1 MSEKQLMR
9 RLRKI
14 TAVVVVISILLFLGG
29 GFITSSLGWVQK
41 DTMTTQMISEA
52 EEYKANVLRKI
63 KMDQQTLQTLAS
75 FFRFSNTIS
84 MIDTDAFANG
94 LYESNRHNSFIQM
107 GYFTEDGDGIRVTV
121 DREIKKN
128 VRMEDLEEELQA
140 SIGEAWQGESAVSRV
155 YEDARTGEKVF
166 SYAVPVYQG
175 DEITGVLTA
184 KDSIE
189 AFEDILDDKT
199 AMNGYGYVHMIG
211 KEGKFLIR
219 SKNKVVDKRVESIF
233 DGNYI
238 TDGEKEKIREAID
251 RDESVFSEFRYQGTA
266 YQIYLSPIGL
276 NGWYLFCVD
285 TMQGVNAP
293 IYQMINVTRA
303 VFVGVL
309 CLSVFLLIYGY
320 QMLRKNHKQ
329 LIELAYYD
337 SLTGAYN
344 TVRFMQEMKDALS
357 GPEKYSVCVLN
368 IHQFKFINEIFGRTQ
383 GDKLLCHISQVLKES
398 VNPGEYFCRDTGDF
412 FWMILKGQN
421 EEAIRERLYEM
432 MEKISRFSLSQH
444 HNYQIMIYCGV
455 AVRRDDSSAE
465 MMMTHAMFALQT
477 AKGTDRNN
485 VWFYDVEL
493 HKQETLQNYI
503 ESHMHQALKDKEF
516 RMFLQPKMDM
526 RTGELA
532 GAEALVRWIPKDGTI
547 IYPNQ
552 FIPLFESNGF
562 CSSLDMYMVE
572 NVCRKIREW
581 IDAGITPVP
590 VSVNQSKL
598 LFYEADYTRRL
609 SDLKE
614 KYRIPDGMITLEIL
628 EGLAMKNTDI
638 INRKI
643 RYLQGL
649 GFQVSMDDFG
659 SGYSSFHTLGSLQ
672 IDELKIDRS
681 FLLELTD
688 ENVSTDRIYVILQHI
703 ITLARDLHIRTVA
716 EGVETEEDEIL
727 IRSLGCDYGQGYYYS
742 KPMPVAEFE
751 EKYFE
756 NNQESSSSKP

>member
-251 RDESVFSEFRYQGTA
+251 RDESVFSEFRYEGTS
-266 YQIYLSPIGL
+266 YQIYLNPVGM

-293 IYQMINVTRA
+293 IYQMIDVTRLI
-303 VFVGVL
+303 FIGVL

-320 QMLRKNHKQ
+320 RMLRKNHRQ

-344 TVRFMQEMKDALS
+344 TVRFMQEMREAFA
-357 GPEKYSVCVLN
+357 GPEQYNVCVLN
-368 IHQFKFINEIFGRTQ
+368 IHQFKFINEIFGRAQ
-383 GDKLLCHISQVLKES
+383 GDKLLCHISHVLKES
-398 VNPGEYFCRDTGDF
+398 VNSGEYFCRDTGDF
-412 FWMILKGQN
+412 FWIVLKGQD
-421 EEAIRERLYEM
+421 EEATGRRLYKM
-432 MEKISRFSLSQH
+432 MEKISSFSLSRH
-444 HNYQIMIYCGV
+444 HNYQIMLYCGV
-455 AVRRDDSSAE
+455 AVRRDNSSPE

-526 RTGELA
+526 RTGKLG

-590 VSVNQSKL
+590 ISVNQSKI
-598 LFYEADYTRRL
+598 LFYEEDYVENLCAVLER
-609 SDLKE
+609 
-614 KYRIPDGMITLEIL
+614 YRIPGDLITLEIL
-628 EGLAMKNTDI
+628 EGLAAGNIDEL
-638 INRKI
+638 NEKI
-643 RYLQGL
+643 DQLKEK
-649 GFQVSMDDFG
+649 GFRISMDDFG
-659 SGYSSFHTLGSLQ
+659 SGYSSFNILGKLH
-672 IDELKIDRS
+672 IDELKMDRV
-681 FLLELTD
+681 FLSAITGKED
-688 ENVSTDRIYVILQHI
+688 ERQKIIMAQVVDLAKKLRIS
-703 ITLARDLHIRTVA
+703 TVA
-716 EGVETEEDEIL
+716 EGVETKENETL
-727 IRSLGCDYGQGYYYS
+727 IRTLGCGYGQGYYYS
-742 KPMPVAEFE
+742 RPIDEDEFDRKYM
-751 EKYFE
+751 EKGE
-756 NNQESSSSKP
+756 RKS

>member
-29 GFITSSLGWVQK
+29 GFITSSLGRVQK

-368 IHQFKFINEIFGRTQ
+368 IHQFKFINEIFGRAQ

-398 VNPGEYFCRDTGDF
+398 VNLGEYFCRDTGDF

-526 RTGELA
+526 RTGKLG

-590 VSVNQSKL
+590 ISVNQSKI
-598 LFYEADYTRRL
+598 LFYEEDYVENLCAVLER
-609 SDLKE
+609 
-614 KYRIPDGMITLEIL
+614 YRIPGDLITLEIL
-628 EGLAMKNTDI
+628 EGLAAGNIDEL
-638 INRKI
+638 NEKI
-643 RYLQGL
+643 DQLKEK
-649 GFQVSMDDFG
+649 GFRISMDDFG
-659 SGYSSFHTLGSLQ
+659 SGYSSFNILGKLH
-672 IDELKIDRS
+672 IDELKMDRV
-681 FLLELTD
+681 FLSAITGKED
-688 ENVSTDRIYVILQHI
+688 ERQKIIMAQVVDLAKKLRIS
-703 ITLARDLHIRTVA
+703 TVA
-716 EGVETEEDEIL
+716 EGVETKENETL
-727 IRSLGCDYGQGYYYS
+727 IRTLGCGYGQGYYYS
-742 KPMPVAEFE
+742 RPIDEDEFDRKYM
-751 EKYFE
+751 EKGNGNHE
-756 NNQESSSSKP
+756 V

>member
-29 GFITSSLGWVQK
+29 GFITSSLGRVQK

-219 SKNKVVDKRVESIF
+219 SKNKVVNRRVESIF

-238 TDGEKEKIREAID
+238 TEAEKEKIREAID
-251 RDESVFSEFRYQGTA
+251 NDESVFSKFRYQGTA
-266 YQIYLSPIGL
+266 YQIYLNPIGL

-303 VFVGVL
+303 IFIGVL

-368 IHQFKFINEIFGRTQ
+368 IHQFKFINEIFGRAQ

-526 RTGELA
+526 RTGKLG

-590 VSVNQSKL
+590 ISVNQSKI
-598 LFYEADYTRRL
+598 LFYEEDYVENLCAVLER
-609 SDLKE
+609 
-614 KYRIPDGMITLEIL
+614 YRIPGDLITLEIL
-628 EGLAMKNTDI
+628 EGLAAGNIDGL
-638 INRKI
+638 NEKI
-643 RYLQGL
+643 GQLKEK
-649 GFQVSMDDFG
+649 GFRISMDDFG
-659 SGYSSFHTLGSLQ
+659 SGYSSFNTLGKLH
-672 IDELKIDRS
+672 IDELKMDRV
-681 FLLELTD
+681 FLSAITGKED
-688 ENVSTDRIYVILQHI
+688 ERQEIIMAQVVDLAKKLRIS
-703 ITLARDLHIRTVA
+703 TVA
-716 EGVETEEDEIL
+716 EGVETKENETL
-727 IRSLGCDYGQGYYYS
+727 IRTLGCGYGQGYYYS
-742 KPMPVAEFE
+742 RPIDEDEFDRKYM
-751 EKYFE
+751 EKGNGNHE
-756 NNQESSSSKP
+756 V

>member
-14 TAVVVVISILLFLGG
+14 TAVVVVISILLFMGG
-29 GFITSSLGWVQK
+29 GLITSSLNRVQK
-41 DTMTTQMISEA
+41 DTMTTQMTAEA
-52 EEYKANVLRKI
+52 EEYKGNILRKI
-63 KMDQQTLQTLAS
+63 KTDQQTLQTLAS
-75 FFRFSNTIS
+75 FFGFSNTLN
-84 MIDTDAFANG
+84 MIDTDAFARG
-94 LYESNRHNSFIQM
+94 LYESNQHNSFIQM
-107 GYFTEDGDGIRVTV
+107 GYFTKDGRGVRVTV
-121 DREIKKN
+121 DLEIEKD
-128 VRMEDLEEELQA
+128 VRAGEMEEELQA
-140 SIGEAWQGESAVSRV
+140 AISRAWQGESAVSRV
-155 YEDARTGEKVF
+155 YNDARNGEQVF
-166 SYAVPVYQG
+166 SYAVPVCEG

-189 AFEDILDDKT
+189 AFGDILDDKT

-211 KEGKFLIR
+211 KEGDFLIR
-219 SKNKVVDKRVESIF
+219 SQNKVVDKNVKNIF
-233 DGNYI
+233 DENYI
-238 TDGEKEKIREAID
+238 ADEEKAKIRKAID
-251 RDESVFSEFRYQGTA
+251 RDESVFSEFRYEGTS
-266 YQIYLSPIGL
+266 YQIYLNPVGM

-293 IYQMINVTRA
+293 IYQMIDVTRLI
-303 VFVGVL
+303 FIGVL

-368 IHQFKFINEIFGRTQ
+368 IHQFKFINEIFGRAQ

-526 RTGELA
+526 RTGKLG

-590 VSVNQSKL
+590 ISVNQSKI
-598 LFYEADYTRRL
+598 LFYEEDYVENLCAVLER
-609 SDLKE
+609 
-614 KYRIPDGMITLEIL
+614 YRIPGDLITLEIL
-628 EGLAMKNTDI
+628 EGLAAGNIDEL
-638 INRKI
+638 NEKI
-643 RYLQGL
+643 DQLKEK
-649 GFQVSMDDFG
+649 GFRISMDDFG
-659 SGYSSFHTLGSLQ
+659 SGYSSFNTLGKLH
-672 IDELKIDRS
+672 IDELKMDRV
-681 FLLELTD
+681 FLSAITGKED
-688 ENVSTDRIYVILQHI
+688 ERQKIIMAQVVDLAKKLRIS
-703 ITLARDLHIRTVA
+703 TVA
-716 EGVETEEDEIL
+716 EGVETKENETL
-727 IRSLGCDYGQGYYYS
+727 IRTLGCGYGQGYYYS
-742 KPMPVAEFE
+742 RPIDEDEFDRKYM
-751 EKYFE
+751 EKGNGNHE
-756 NNQESSSSKP
+756 V

>member
-29 GFITSSLGWVQK
+29 GFITSSLGRVQK

-219 SKNKVVDKRVESIF
+219 SKNKVVNRRVESIF

-238 TDGEKEKIREAID
+238 TEAEKEKIREAID
-251 RDESVFSEFRYQGTA
+251 NDESVFSKFRYQGTA
-266 YQIYLSPIGL
+266 YQIYLNPIGL

-303 VFVGVL
+303 IFIGVL

-320 QMLRKNHKQ
+320 RMLRKNHKQ

-368 IHQFKFINEIFGRTQ
+368 IHQFKFINEIFGRAQ

-398 VNPGEYFCRDTGDF
+398 VNLGEYFCRDTGDF

-526 RTGELA
+526 RTGKLG

-590 VSVNQSKL
+590 ISVNQSKI
-598 LFYEADYTRRL
+598 LFYEEDYVENLCAVLER
-609 SDLKE
+609 
-614 KYRIPDGMITLEIL
+614 YRIPGDLITLEIL
-628 EGLAMKNTDI
+628 EGLAAGNIDEL
-638 INRKI
+638 NEKI
-643 RYLQGL
+643 DQLKEK
-649 GFQVSMDDFG
+649 GFRISMDDFG
-659 SGYSSFHTLGSLQ
+659 SGYSSFNTLGKLH
-672 IDELKIDRS
+672 IDELKMDRV
-681 FLLELTD
+681 FLSAITGKED
-688 ENVSTDRIYVILQHI
+688 ERQKIIMAQVVDLAKKLRIS
-703 ITLARDLHIRTVA
+703 TVA
-716 EGVETEEDEIL
+716 EGVETKENETL
-727 IRSLGCDYGQGYYYS
+727 IRTLGCGYGQGYYYS
-742 KPMPVAEFE
+742 RPIDEDEFDRKYM
-751 EKYFE
+751 EKGNGNHE
-756 NNQESSSSKP
+756 V

>member
-1 MSEKQLMR
+1 M
-9 RLRKI
+9 
-14 TAVVVVISILLFLGG
+14 VISILLFLGG
-29 GFITSSLGWVQK
+29 GFITSSLGRVQK

-211 KEGKFLIR
+211 KEGDFLIR
-219 SKNKVVDKRVESIF
+219 SQNKVVDKNVKNIF
-233 DGNYI
+233 DENYI
-238 TDGEKEKIREAID
+238 ADEEKAKIRKAID
-251 RDESVFSEFRYQGTA
+251 RDESVFSKFRYEGTS
-266 YQIYLSPIGL
+266 YQIYLNPVGM

-293 IYQMINVTRA
+293 IYQMIDVTRLI
-303 VFVGVL
+303 FIGVL

-320 QMLRKNHKQ
+320 RMLRKNHRQ

-344 TVRFMQEMKDALS
+344 TVRFMQEMREAFA
-357 GPEKYSVCVLN
+357 GPEQYNVCVLN
-368 IHQFKFINEIFGRTQ
+368 IHQFKFINEIFGRAQ
-383 GDKLLCHISQVLKES
+383 GDKLLCHISHVLKES
-398 VNPGEYFCRDTGDF
+398 VNSGEYFCRDTGDF
-412 FWMILKGQN
+412 FWIVLKGQD
-421 EEAIRERLYEM
+421 EEATGRRLYKM
-432 MEKISRFSLSQH
+432 MEKISSFSLSRH
-444 HNYQIMIYCGV
+444 HNYQIMLYCGV

-526 RTGELA
+526 RTGKLG

-590 VSVNQSKL
+590 VSVNQSKI
-598 LFYEADYTRRL
+598 LFYEEDYVENLCAVLER
-609 SDLKE
+609 
-614 KYRIPDGMITLEIL
+614 YRIPGDLITLEIL
-628 EGLAMKNTDI
+628 EGLAAGNIDEL
-638 INRKI
+638 NEKI
-643 RYLQGL
+643 DQLKEK
-649 GFQVSMDDFG
+649 GFRISMDDFG
-659 SGYSSFHTLGSLQ
+659 SGYSSFNILGKLH
-672 IDELKIDRS
+672 IDELKMDRV
-681 FLLELTD
+681 FLSAITGKED
-688 ENVSTDRIYVILQHI
+688 ERQKIIMAQVVDLAKKLRIS
-703 ITLARDLHIRTVA
+703 TVA
-716 EGVETEEDEIL
+716 EGVETKENETL
-727 IRSLGCDYGQGYYYS
+727 IRTLGCGYGQGYYYS
-742 KPMPVAEFE
+742 RPIDEDEFDRKYM
-751 EKYFE
+751 EKGNGNHE
-756 NNQESSSSKP
+756 V

>member
-29 GFITSSLGWVQK
+29 GFITSSLGRVQK

-219 SKNKVVDKRVESIF
+219 SKNKVVNRRVESIF

-238 TDGEKEKIREAID
+238 TEAEKEKIREAID
-251 RDESVFSEFRYQGTA
+251 NDESVFSKFRYQGTA
-266 YQIYLSPIGL
+266 YQIYLNPIGL

-303 VFVGVL
+303 IFIGVL

-368 IHQFKFINEIFGRTQ
+368 IHQFKFINEIFGRAQ

-526 RTGELA
+526 RTGKLG

-590 VSVNQSKL
+590 ISVNQSKI
-598 LFYEADYTRRL
+598 LFYEEDYVENLCAVLER
-609 SDLKE
+609 
-614 KYRIPDGMITLEIL
+614 YRIPGDLITLEIL
-628 EGLAMKNTDI
+628 EGLAAGNIDEL
-638 INRKI
+638 NEKI
-643 RYLQGL
+643 DQLKEK
-649 GFQVSMDDFG
+649 GFRISMDDFG
-659 SGYSSFHTLGSLQ
+659 SGYSSFNTLGKLH
-672 IDELKIDRS
+672 IDELKMDRV
-681 FLLELTD
+681 FLSAITGKED
-688 ENVSTDRIYVILQHI
+688 ERQEIIMAQVVDLAKKLRIS
-703 ITLARDLHIRTVA
+703 TVA
-716 EGVETEEDEIL
+716 EGVETKENETL
-727 IRSLGCDYGQGYYYS
+727 IRTLGCGYGQGYYYS
-742 KPMPVAEFE
+742 RPIDEDEFDRKYM
-751 EKYFE
+751 EKGNGNHE
-756 NNQESSSSKP
+756 V

>member
-29 GFITSSLGWVQK
+29 GFITSSLGRVQK

-219 SKNKVVDKRVESIF
+219 SKNKVVNRRVESIF

-238 TDGEKEKIREAID
+238 TEAEKEKIREAID
-251 RDESVFSEFRYQGTA
+251 NDESVFSKFRYQGTA
-266 YQIYLSPIGL
+266 YQIYLNPIGL

-303 VFVGVL
+303 IFIGVL

-320 QMLRKNHKQ
+320 RMLRKNHKQ

-368 IHQFKFINEIFGRTQ
+368 IHQFKFINEIFGRAQ

-398 VNPGEYFCRDTGDF
+398 VNLGEYFCRDTGDF
-412 FWMILKGQN
+412 FWMILKGQD
-421 EEAIRERLYEM
+421 EEMIGRRLYAI

-444 HNYQIMIYCGV
+444 HNYQIMLYCGV

-526 RTGELA
+526 RTGKLG

-590 VSVNQSKL
+590 ISVNQSKI
-598 LFYEADYTRRL
+598 LFYEEDYVENLCAVLER
-609 SDLKE
+609 
-614 KYRIPDGMITLEIL
+614 YRIPGDLITLEIL
-628 EGLAMKNTDI
+628 EGLAAGNIDEL
-638 INRKI
+638 NEKI
-643 RYLQGL
+643 DQLKEK
-649 GFQVSMDDFG
+649 GFRISMDDFG
-659 SGYSSFHTLGSLQ
+659 SGYSSFNILGKLH
-672 IDELKIDRS
+672 IDELKMDRV
-681 FLLELTD
+681 FLSAITGKED
-688 ENVSTDRIYVILQHI
+688 ERQKIIMAQVVDLAKKLRIS
-703 ITLARDLHIRTVA
+703 TVA
-716 EGVETEEDEIL
+716 EGVETKENETL
-727 IRSLGCDYGQGYYYS
+727 IRTLGCGYGQGYYYS
-742 KPMPVAEFE
+742 RPIDEDEFDRKYM
-751 EKYFE
+751 EKGNGNHE
-756 NNQESSSSKP
+756 V

>member
-14 TAVVVVISILLFLGG
+14 TTVVVVISILLLLGG
-29 GFITSSLGWVQK
+29 GIITSFLGRVQK
-41 DTMTTQMISEA
+41 DTMTTQMTSEA
-52 EEYKANVLRKI
+52 EEYRANVLRKI
-63 KMDQQTLQTLAS
+63 EADLQTLQTLAS

-84 MIDTDAFANG
+84 AIDTDAFANG
-94 LYESNRHNSFIQM
+94 LYESNNHNSFIQM
-107 GYFTEDGDGIRVTV
+107 GYFTEEGVGIRVTINQ
-121 DREIKKN
+121 EIEKD
-128 VRMEDLEEELQA
+128 VPVEELPEDLQTIIEK
-140 SIGEAWQGESAVSRV
+140 AWQGESSVSRV
-155 YEDARTGEKVF
+155 YEDEIIGDKVF
-166 SYAVPVYQG
+166 AYAIPVYEG
-175 DEITGVLTA
+175 NEITGVLA
-184 KDSIE
+184 ANDSID

-368 IHQFKFINEIFGRTQ
+368 IHQFKFINEIFGRAQ

-526 RTGELA
+526 RTGKLG

-590 VSVNQSKL
+590 ISVNQSKI
-598 LFYEADYTRRL
+598 LFYEEDYVENLCAVLER
-609 SDLKE
+609 
-614 KYRIPDGMITLEIL
+614 YRIPGDLITLEIL
-628 EGLAMKNTDI
+628 EGLAAGNIDEL
-638 INRKI
+638 NEKI
-643 RYLQGL
+643 DQLKEK
-649 GFQVSMDDFG
+649 GFRISMDDFG
-659 SGYSSFHTLGSLQ
+659 SGYSSFNTLGKLH
-672 IDELKIDRS
+672 IDELKMDRV
-681 FLLELTD
+681 FLSAITGKED
-688 ENVSTDRIYVILQHI
+688 ERQKIIMAQVVDLAKKLRIS
-703 ITLARDLHIRTVA
+703 TVA
-716 EGVETEEDEIL
+716 EGVETKENEAL
-727 IRSLGCDYGQGYYYS
+727 IRALGCSYGQGYYYS
-742 KPMPVAEFE
+742 RPVDEEEFDR
-751 EKYFE
+751 KYMKKGNGNHE
-756 NNQESSSSKP
+756 V

>member
-29 GFITSSLGWVQK
+29 GFITSSLGRVQK

-219 SKNKVVDKRVESIF
+219 SKNKVVNRRVESIF

-238 TDGEKEKIREAID
+238 TEAEKEKIREAID
-251 RDESVFSEFRYQGTA
+251 NDESVFSKFRYQGTA
-266 YQIYLSPIGL
+266 YQIYLNPIGL

-303 VFVGVL
+303 IFIGVL

-368 IHQFKFINEIFGRTQ
+368 IHQFKFINEIFGRAQ

-398 VNPGEYFCRDTGDF
+398 VNLGEYFCRDTGDF

-598 LFYEADYTRRL
+598 LFYEEDYVENLCSILERYKVPGEL
-609 SDLKE
+609 
-614 KYRIPDGMITLEIL
+614 ITLEIL
-628 EGLAMKNTDI
+628 EGLAAGNIDELNK
-638 INRKI
+638 KI
-643 RYLQGL
+643 DQLKVK
-649 GFQVSMDDFG
+649 GFRISMDDFG
-659 SGYSSFHTLGSLQ
+659 SGYSSFNTLGKLH
-672 IDELKIDRS
+672 IDELKMDRV
-681 FLLELTD
+681 FLSAITGKED
-688 ENVSTDRIYVILQHI
+688 ERQKIIMAQVVDLAKKLRIS
-703 ITLARDLHIRTVA
+703 TVA
-716 EGVETEEDEIL
+716 EGVETKENETL
-727 IRSLGCDYGQGYYYS
+727 IRTLGCGYGQGYYYS
-742 KPMPVAEFE
+742 RPIDEDEFDRKYM
-751 EKYFE
+751 EKGNGNHE
-756 NNQESSSSKP
+756 V

>member
-29 GFITSSLGWVQK
+29 GFITSSLGRVQK

-128 VRMEDLEEELQA
+128 VRVEDLEEELQA

-219 SKNKVVDKRVESIF
+219 SKNKVVNRRVESIF

-238 TDGEKEKIREAID
+238 TEAEKEKIREAID
-251 RDESVFSEFRYQGTA
+251 NDESVFSKFRYQGTA
-266 YQIYLSPIGL
+266 YQIYLNPIGL

-303 VFVGVL
+303 IFIGVL

-368 IHQFKFINEIFGRTQ
+368 IHQFKFINEIFGRAQ

-412 FWMILKGQN
+412 FWMILKGQD
-421 EEAIRERLYEM
+421 EEMIGRRLYAI

-444 HNYQIMIYCGV
+444 HNYQIMLYCGV

-526 RTGELA
+526 RTGKLG

-590 VSVNQSKL
+590 ISVNQSKI
-598 LFYEADYTRRL
+598 LFYEEDYVENLCAVLER
-609 SDLKE
+609 
-614 KYRIPDGMITLEIL
+614 YRIPGDLITLEIL
-628 EGLAMKNTDI
+628 EGLAAGNIDEL
-638 INRKI
+638 NEKI
-643 RYLQGL
+643 DQLKEK
-649 GFQVSMDDFG
+649 GFRISMDDFG
-659 SGYSSFHTLGSLQ
+659 SGYSSFNTLGKLH
-672 IDELKIDRS
+672 IDELKMDRV
-681 FLLELTD
+681 FLSAITGKED
-688 ENVSTDRIYVILQHI
+688 ERQEIIMAQVVDLAKKLRIS
-703 ITLARDLHIRTVA
+703 TVA
-716 EGVETEEDEIL
+716 EGVETKENETL
-727 IRSLGCDYGQGYYYS
+727 IRTLGCGYGQGYYYS
-742 KPMPVAEFE
+742 RPIDEDEFDRKYM
-751 EKYFE
+751 EKGNGNHE
-756 NNQESSSSKP
+756 V

>member
-29 GFITSSLGWVQK
+29 GFITSSLGRVQK

-189 AFEDILDDKT
+189 AFEDILNDKT

-219 SKNKVVDKRVESIF
+219 SKNKVVNRRVESIF

-238 TDGEKEKIREAID
+238 TEAEKEKIREAID
-251 RDESVFSEFRYQGTA
+251 NDESVFSKFRYQGTA
-266 YQIYLSPIGL
+266 YQIYLNPIGL

-303 VFVGVL
+303 IFIGVL

-320 QMLRKNHKQ
+320 RMLRKNHKQ

-368 IHQFKFINEIFGRTQ
+368 IHQFKFINEIFGRAQ

-398 VNPGEYFCRDTGDF
+398 VNLGEYFCRDTGDF

-421 EEAIRERLYEM
+421 EEAIRERLYAI

-444 HNYQIMIYCGV
+444 HNYQIMLYCGV

-526 RTGELA
+526 RTGKLG

-590 VSVNQSKL
+590 ISVNQSKI
-598 LFYEADYTRRL
+598 LFYEEDYVENLCAVLER
-609 SDLKE
+609 
-614 KYRIPDGMITLEIL
+614 YRIPGDLITLEIL
-628 EGLAMKNTDI
+628 EGLAAGNIDEL
-638 INRKI
+638 NEKI
-643 RYLQGL
+643 DQLKEK
-649 GFQVSMDDFG
+649 GFRISMDDFG
-659 SGYSSFHTLGSLQ
+659 SGYSSFNILGKLH
-672 IDELKIDRS
+672 IDELKMDRV
-681 FLLELTD
+681 FLSAITGKED
-688 ENVSTDRIYVILQHI
+688 ERQKIIMAQVVDLAKKLRIS
-703 ITLARDLHIRTVA
+703 TVA
-716 EGVETEEDEIL
+716 EGVETKENETL
-727 IRSLGCDYGQGYYYS
+727 IRTLGCGYGQGYYYS
-742 KPMPVAEFE
+742 RPIDEDEFDRKYM
-751 EKYFE
+751 EKGNGNHE
-756 NNQESSSSKP
+756 V

>member
-29 GFITSSLGWVQK
+29 GFITSSLGRVQK

-219 SKNKVVDKRVESIF
+219 SKNKVVNRRVESIF

-238 TDGEKEKIREAID
+238 TEAEKEKIREAID
-251 RDESVFSEFRYQGTA
+251 NDESVFSKFRYQGTA
-266 YQIYLSPIGL
+266 YQIYLNPIGL

-303 VFVGVL
+303 IFIGVL

-320 QMLRKNHKQ
+320 RMLRKNHKQ

-368 IHQFKFINEIFGRTQ
+368 IHQFKFINEIFGRAQ

-398 VNPGEYFCRDTGDF
+398 VNLGEYFCRDTGDF

-598 LFYEADYTRRL
+598 LFYEEDYVENLCSILERYKVPGEL
-609 SDLKE
+609 
-614 KYRIPDGMITLEIL
+614 ITLEIL
-628 EGLAMKNTDI
+628 EGLAAGNIDELNK
-638 INRKI
+638 KI
-643 RYLQGL
+643 DQLKVK
-649 GFQVSMDDFG
+649 GFRISMDDFG
-659 SGYSSFHTLGSLQ
+659 SGYSSFNTLGKLH
-672 IDELKIDRS
+672 IDELKMDRV
-681 FLLELTD
+681 FLSAITGKED
-688 ENVSTDRIYVILQHI
+688 ERQKIIMAQVVDLAKKLRIS
-703 ITLARDLHIRTVA
+703 TVA
-716 EGVETEEDEIL
+716 EGVETKENEAL
-727 IRSLGCDYGQGYYYS
+727 IRALGCSYGQGYYYS
-742 KPMPVAEFE
+742 RPVDEEEFDRKYM
-751 EKYFE
+751 EKGNGNHE
-756 NNQESSSSKP
+756 V

>member
-29 GFITSSLGWVQK
+29 GFITSSLGRVQK

-211 KEGKFLIR
+211 KEGDFLIR
-219 SKNKVVDKRVESIF
+219 SQNKVVDKNVKNIF
-233 DGNYI
+233 DENYI
-238 TDGEKEKIREAID
+238 ADEEKAKIRKAID
-251 RDESVFSEFRYQGTA
+251 RDESVFSKFRYEGTS
-266 YQIYLSPIGL
+266 YQIYLNPVGM

-293 IYQMINVTRA
+293 IYQMIDVTRLI
-303 VFVGVL
+303 FIGVL

-320 QMLRKNHKQ
+320 RMLRKNHRQ

-344 TVRFMQEMKDALS
+344 TVRFMQEMREAFA
-357 GPEKYSVCVLN
+357 GPEQYNVCVLN
-368 IHQFKFINEIFGRTQ
+368 IHQFKFINEIFGRAQ
-383 GDKLLCHISQVLKES
+383 GDKLLCHISHVLKES
-398 VNPGEYFCRDTGDF
+398 VNSGEYFCRDTGDF
-412 FWMILKGQN
+412 FWIVLKGQD
-421 EEAIRERLYEM
+421 EEATGRRLYKM
-432 MEKISRFSLSQH
+432 MEKISSFSLSRH

-526 RTGELA
+526 RTGKLG

-562 CSSLDMYMVE
+562 CSSLGMYMVE

-590 VSVNQSKL
+590 ISVNQSKI
-598 LFYEADYTRRL
+598 LFYEEDYVENLCAVLER
-609 SDLKE
+609 
-614 KYRIPDGMITLEIL
+614 YRIPGDLITLEIL
-628 EGLAMKNTDI
+628 EGLAAGNIDEL
-638 INRKI
+638 NEKI
-643 RYLQGL
+643 DQLKEK
-649 GFQVSMDDFG
+649 GFRISMDDFG
-659 SGYSSFHTLGSLQ
+659 SGYSSFNTLGKLH
-672 IDELKIDRS
+672 IDELKMDRV
-681 FLLELTD
+681 FLSAITGKED
-688 ENVSTDRIYVILQHI
+688 ERQEIIMAQVVDLAKKLRIS
-703 ITLARDLHIRTVA
+703 TVA
-716 EGVETEEDEIL
+716 EGVETKENETL
-727 IRSLGCDYGQGYYYS
+727 IRTLGCGYGQGYYYS
-742 KPMPVAEFE
+742 RPIDEDEFDRKYM
-751 EKYFE
+751 EKGNGNHE
-756 NNQESSSSKP
+756 V

>member
-14 TAVVVVISILLFLGG
+14 TTVVVVISILLLLGG
-29 GFITSSLGWVQK
+29 GIITSFLGRVQK
-41 DTMTTQMISEA
+41 DTMTTQMTSEA
-52 EEYKANVLRKI
+52 EEYRANVLRKI
-63 KMDQQTLQTLAS
+63 EADLQTLQTLAS

-84 MIDTDAFANG
+84 AIDTDAFANG
-94 LYESNRHNSFIQM
+94 LYESNNHNSFIQM
-107 GYFTEDGDGIRVTV
+107 GYFTEEGVGIRVTINQ
-121 DREIKKN
+121 EIEKD
-128 VRMEDLEEELQA
+128 VPVEELPEDLQTIIEK
-140 SIGEAWQGESAVSRV
+140 AWQGESSVSRV
-155 YEDARTGEKVF
+155 YEDEIIGDKVF
-166 SYAVPVYQG
+166 AYAIPIYEG
-175 DEITGVLTA
+175 NEITGVLA
-184 KDSIE
+184 ANDSID

-368 IHQFKFINEIFGRTQ
+368 IHQFKFINEIFGRAQ

-598 LFYEADYTRRL
+598 LFYEEDYVENLCSILERYKVPGEL
-609 SDLKE
+609 
-614 KYRIPDGMITLEIL
+614 ITLEIL
-628 EGLAMKNTDI
+628 EGLAAGNIDELNK
-638 INRKI
+638 KI
-643 RYLQGL
+643 DQLKVK
-649 GFQVSMDDFG
+649 GFRISMDDFG
-659 SGYSSFHTLGSLQ
+659 SGYSSFNTLGKLH
-672 IDELKIDRS
+672 IDELKMDRV
-681 FLLELTD
+681 FLSAITGKED
-688 ENVSTDRIYVILQHI
+688 ERQKIIMAQVVDLAKKLRIS
-703 ITLARDLHIRTVA
+703 TVA
-716 EGVETEEDEIL
+716 EGVETKENEAL
-727 IRSLGCDYGQGYYYS
+727 IRALGCSYGQGYYYS
-742 KPMPVAEFE
+742 RPVDEEEFDR
-751 EKYFE
+751 KYMKKGNGNHE
-756 NNQESSSSKP
+756 V

>member
-14 TAVVVVISILLFLGG
+14 TTVVVVISILLLLGG
-29 GFITSSLGWVQK
+29 GIITSFLGRVQK
-41 DTMTTQMISEA
+41 DTMTTQMTSEA
-52 EEYKANVLRKI
+52 EEYRANVLRKI
-63 KMDQQTLQTLAS
+63 EADLQTLQTLAS

-84 MIDTDAFANG
+84 AIDTDAFANG
-94 LYESNRHNSFIQM
+94 LYESNNHNSFIQM
-107 GYFTEDGDGIRVTV
+107 GYFTEEGVGIRVTINQ
-121 DREIKKN
+121 EIEKD
-128 VRMEDLEEELQA
+128 VPVEELPEDLQTIIEK
-140 SIGEAWQGESAVSRV
+140 AWQGESSVSRV
-155 YEDARTGEKVF
+155 YEDEIIGDKVF
-166 SYAVPVYQG
+166 AYAIPVYEG
-175 DEITGVLTA
+175 NEITGVLA
-184 KDSIE
+184 ANDSID

-368 IHQFKFINEIFGRTQ
+368 IHQFKFINEIFGRAQ

-526 RTGELA
+526 RTGKLG

-590 VSVNQSKL
+590 VSVNQSKI
-598 LFYEADYTRRL
+598 LFYEEDYVENLCSILERYKVPGEL
-609 SDLKE
+609 
-614 KYRIPDGMITLEIL
+614 ITLEIL
-628 EGLAMKNTDI
+628 EGLAAGNIDELNK
-638 INRKI
+638 KI
-643 RYLQGL
+643 DQLKVK
-649 GFQVSMDDFG
+649 GFRISMDDFG
-659 SGYSSFHTLGSLQ
+659 SGYSSFNTLGKLH
-672 IDELKIDRS
+672 IDELKMDRV
-681 FLLELTD
+681 FLSAITGKED
-688 ENVSTDRIYVILQHI
+688 ERQKIIMAQVVDLAKKLRIS
-703 ITLARDLHIRTVA
+703 TVA
-716 EGVETEEDEIL
+716 EGVETKENEAL
-727 IRSLGCDYGQGYYYS
+727 IRALGCSYGQGYYYS
-742 KPMPVAEFE
+742 RPVDEEEFDR
-751 EKYFE
+751 KYMKKGNGNHE
-756 NNQESSSSKP
+756 V

>member
-29 GFITSSLGWVQK
+29 GFITSSLGRVQK

-211 KEGKFLIR
+211 KEGDFLIR
-219 SKNKVVDKRVESIF
+219 SQNKVVDKNVKNIF
-233 DGNYI
+233 DENYI
-238 TDGEKEKIREAID
+238 ADEEKAKIRKAID
-251 RDESVFSEFRYQGTA
+251 RDESVFSKFRYEGTS
-266 YQIYLSPIGL
+266 YQIYLNPVGM

-293 IYQMINVTRA
+293 IYQMIDVTRLI
-303 VFVGVL
+303 FIGVL

-320 QMLRKNHKQ
+320 RMLRKNHRQ

-344 TVRFMQEMKDALS
+344 TVRFMQEMREAFA
-357 GPEKYSVCVLN
+357 GPEQYNVCVLN
-368 IHQFKFINEIFGRTQ
+368 IHQFKFINEIFGRAQ
-383 GDKLLCHISQVLKES
+383 GDKLLCHISHVLKES
-398 VNPGEYFCRDTGDF
+398 VNSGEYFCRDTGDF
-412 FWMILKGQN
+412 FWIVLKGQD
-421 EEAIRERLYEM
+421 EEATGRRLYKM
-432 MEKISRFSLSQH
+432 MEKISSFSLSRH
-444 HNYQIMIYCGV
+444 HNYQIMLYCGV

-526 RTGELA
+526 RTGKLG

-590 VSVNQSKL
+590 ISVNQSKI
-598 LFYEADYTRRL
+598 LFYEEDYVENLCAVLER
-609 SDLKE
+609 
-614 KYRIPDGMITLEIL
+614 YRIPGDLITLEIL
-628 EGLAMKNTDI
+628 EGLAAGNIDEL
-638 INRKI
+638 NEKI
-643 RYLQGL
+643 DQLKEK
-649 GFQVSMDDFG
+649 GFRISMDDFG
-659 SGYSSFHTLGSLQ
+659 SGYSSFNTLGKLH
-672 IDELKIDRS
+672 IDELKMDRV
-681 FLLELTD
+681 FLSAITGKED
-688 ENVSTDRIYVILQHI
+688 ERQEIIMAQVVDLAKKLRIS
-703 ITLARDLHIRTVA
+703 TVA
-716 EGVETEEDEIL
+716 EGVETKENETL
-727 IRSLGCDYGQGYYYS
+727 IRTLGCGYGQGYYYS
-742 KPMPVAEFE
+742 RPIDEDEFDRKYM
-751 EKYFE
+751 EKGNGNHE
-756 NNQESSSSKP
+756 V

>member
-293 IYQMINVTRA
+293 IYQMINVARA

-368 IHQFKFINEIFGRTQ
+368 IHQFKFINEIFGRAQ

-398 VNPGEYFCRDTGDF
+398 VNLGEYFCRDTGDF

-598 LFYEADYTRRL
+598 LFYEEDYVENLCSILERYKVPGEL
-609 SDLKE
+609 
-614 KYRIPDGMITLEIL
+614 ITLEIL
-628 EGLAMKNTDI
+628 EGLAAGNIDELNK
-638 INRKI
+638 KI
-643 RYLQGL
+643 DQLKVK
-649 GFQVSMDDFG
+649 GFRISMDDFG
-659 SGYSSFHTLGSLQ
+659 SGYSSFNTLGKLH
-672 IDELKIDRS
+672 IDELKMDRV
-681 FLLELTD
+681 FLSAITGKED
-688 ENVSTDRIYVILQHI
+688 ERQKIIMAQVVDLAKKLRIS
-703 ITLARDLHIRTVA
+703 TVA
-716 EGVETEEDEIL
+716 EGVETKENEAL
-727 IRSLGCDYGQGYYYS
+727 IRALGCSYGQGYYYS
-742 KPMPVAEFE
+742 RPVDEEEFDR
-751 EKYFE
+751 KYMKKGNGNHE
-756 NNQESSSSKP
+756 V

>member
-29 GFITSSLGWVQK
+29 GFITSSLGRVQK

-526 RTGELA
+526 RTGKLG

-590 VSVNQSKL
+590 ISVNQSKI
-598 LFYEADYTRRL
+598 LFYEEDYVENLCAVLER
-609 SDLKE
+609 
-614 KYRIPDGMITLEIL
+614 YRIPGDLITLEIL
-628 EGLAMKNTDI
+628 EGLAAGNIDEL
-638 INRKI
+638 NEKI
-643 RYLQGL
+643 DQLKEK
-649 GFQVSMDDFG
+649 GFRISMDDFG
-659 SGYSSFHTLGSLQ
+659 SGYSSFNTLGKLH
-672 IDELKIDRS
+672 IDELKMDRV
-681 FLLELTD
+681 FLSAITGKED
-688 ENVSTDRIYVILQHI
+688 ERQEIIMAQVVDLAKKLRIS
-703 ITLARDLHIRTVA
+703 TVA
-716 EGVETEEDEIL
+716 EGVETKENETL
-727 IRSLGCDYGQGYYYS
+727 IRTLGCGYGQGYYYS
-742 KPMPVAEFE
+742 RPIDEDEFDRKYM
-751 EKYFE
+751 EKGNGNHE
-756 NNQESSSSKP
+756 V

>member
-29 GFITSSLGWVQK
+29 GFITSSLGRVQK

-128 VRMEDLEEELQA
+128 VRVEDLEEELQA

-219 SKNKVVDKRVESIF
+219 SKNKVVNRRVESIF

-238 TDGEKEKIREAID
+238 TEAEKEKIREAID
-251 RDESVFSEFRYQGTA
+251 NDESVFSKFRYQGTA
-266 YQIYLSPIGL
+266 YQIYLNPIGL

-303 VFVGVL
+303 IFIGVL

-320 QMLRKNHKQ
+320 RMLRKNHKQ
-329 LIELAYYD
+329 LIKLAYYD
-337 SLTGAYN
+337 PLTGAYN

-368 IHQFKFINEIFGRTQ
+368 IHQFKFINEIFGRAQ

-398 VNPGEYFCRDTGDF
+398 VNLGEYFCRDTGDF

-598 LFYEADYTRRL
+598 LFYEEDYVENLCSILERYKVPGEL
-609 SDLKE
+609 
-614 KYRIPDGMITLEIL
+614 ITLEIL
-628 EGLAMKNTDI
+628 EGLAAGNIDELNK
-638 INRKI
+638 KI
-643 RYLQGL
+643 DQLKVK
-649 GFQVSMDDFG
+649 GFRISMDDFG
-659 SGYSSFHTLGSLQ
+659 SGYSSFNTLGKLH
-672 IDELKIDRS
+672 IDELKMDRV
-681 FLLELTD
+681 FLSAITGKED
-688 ENVSTDRIYVILQHI
+688 ERQKIIMAQVVDLAKKLRIS
-703 ITLARDLHIRTVA
+703 TVA
-716 EGVETEEDEIL
+716 EGVETKENEAL
-727 IRSLGCDYGQGYYYS
+727 IRALGCSYGQGYYYS
-742 KPMPVAEFE
+742 RPVDEEEFDR
-751 EKYFE
+751 KYMKKGNGNHE
-756 NNQESSSSKP
+756 V

>member
-29 GFITSSLGWVQK
+29 GFITSSLGRVQK

-211 KEGKFLIR
+211 KEGDFLIR
-219 SKNKVVDKRVESIF
+219 SQNKVVDKNVKNIF
-233 DGNYI
+233 DENYI
-238 TDGEKEKIREAID
+238 ADEEKAKIRKAID
-251 RDESVFSEFRYQGTA
+251 RDESVFSKFRYEGTS
-266 YQIYLSPIGL
+266 YQIYLNPVGM

-368 IHQFKFINEIFGRTQ
+368 IHQFKFINEIFGRAQ

-598 LFYEADYTRRL
+598 LFYEEDYVENLCSILERYKVPGEL
-609 SDLKE
+609 
-614 KYRIPDGMITLEIL
+614 ITLEIL
-628 EGLAMKNTDI
+628 EGLAAGNIDELNK
-638 INRKI
+638 KI
-643 RYLQGL
+643 DQLKVK
-649 GFQVSMDDFG
+649 GFRISMDDFG
-659 SGYSSFHTLGSLQ
+659 SGYSSFNTLGKLH
-672 IDELKIDRS
+672 IDELKMDRV
-681 FLLELTD
+681 FLSAITGKED
-688 ENVSTDRIYVILQHI
+688 ERQKIIMAQVVDLAKKLRIS
-703 ITLARDLHIRTVA
+703 TVA
-716 EGVETEEDEIL
+716 EGVETKENETL
-727 IRSLGCDYGQGYYYS
+727 IRTLGCGYGQGYYYS
-742 KPMPVAEFE
+742 RPIDEDEFDRKYM
-751 EKYFE
+751 EKGNGNHE
-756 NNQESSSSKP
+756 V

>member
-29 GFITSSLGWVQK
+29 GFITSSLGRVQK

-219 SKNKVVDKRVESIF
+219 SKNKVVNRRVESIF

-238 TDGEKEKIREAID
+238 TEAEKEKIREAID
-251 RDESVFSEFRYQGTA
+251 NDESVFSIFRYQGTA
-266 YQIYLSPIGL
+266 YQIYLNPIGL

-303 VFVGVL
+303 IFIGVL

-320 QMLRKNHKQ
+320 RMLRKNHKQ
-329 LIELAYYD
+329 LIKLAYYD
-337 SLTGAYN
+337 PLTGAYN
-344 TVRFMQEMKDALS
+344 TVRFMQEMRDVLS
-357 GPEKYSVCVLN
+357 GTEQYSVCVMN
-368 IHQFKFINEIFGRTQ
+368 IHQFKFINEIFGRVQ
-383 GDKLLCHISQVLKES
+383 GDKLLCHVSRVLKES

-412 FWMILKGQN
+412 FWMILKGQD
-421 EEAIRERLYEM
+421 EEMIGRRLYAI

-444 HNYQIMIYCGV
+444 HNYQIMLYCGV

-526 RTGELA
+526 RTGKLG

-590 VSVNQSKL
+590 ISVNQSKI
-598 LFYEADYTRRL
+598 LFYEEDYVENLCAVLER
-609 SDLKE
+609 
-614 KYRIPDGMITLEIL
+614 YRIPGDLITLEIL
-628 EGLAMKNTDI
+628 EGLAAGNIDEL
-638 INRKI
+638 NEKI
-643 RYLQGL
+643 DQLKEK
-649 GFQVSMDDFG
+649 GFRISMDDFG
-659 SGYSSFHTLGSLQ
+659 SGYSSFNTLGKLH
-672 IDELKIDRS
+672 IDELKMDRV
-681 FLLELTD
+681 FLSAITGKED
-688 ENVSTDRIYVILQHI
+688 ERQEIIMAQVVDLAKKLRIS
-703 ITLARDLHIRTVA
+703 TVA
-716 EGVETEEDEIL
+716 EGVETKENETL
-727 IRSLGCDYGQGYYYS
+727 IRTLGCGYGQGYYYS
-742 KPMPVAEFE
+742 RPIDEDEFDRKYM
-751 EKYFE
+751 EKGNGNHE
-756 NNQESSSSKP
+756 V

>member
-29 GFITSSLGWVQK
+29 GFITSSLGRVQK

-75 FFRFSNTIS
+75 FFRFSNTIN

-211 KEGKFLIR
+211 KEGDFLIR
-219 SKNKVVDKRVESIF
+219 SQNKVVDKNVKNIF
-233 DGNYI
+233 DENYI
-238 TDGEKEKIREAID
+238 ADEEKAKIRKAID
-251 RDESVFSEFRYQGTA
+251 RDESVFSKFRYEGTS
-266 YQIYLSPIGL
+266 YQIYLNPVGM

-293 IYQMINVTRA
+293 IYQMIDVTRLI
-303 VFVGVL
+303 FIGVL

-320 QMLRKNHKQ
+320 RMLRKNHRQ

-344 TVRFMQEMKDALS
+344 TVRFMQEMREAFA
-357 GPEKYSVCVLN
+357 GPEQYNVCVLN
-368 IHQFKFINEIFGRTQ
+368 IHQFKFINEIFGRAQ
-383 GDKLLCHISQVLKES
+383 GDKLLCHISHVLKES
-398 VNPGEYFCRDTGDF
+398 VNSGEYFCRDTGDF
-412 FWMILKGQN
+412 FWIVLKGQD
-421 EEAIRERLYEM
+421 EEATGRRLYKM
-432 MEKISRFSLSQH
+432 MEKISSFSLSRH
-444 HNYQIMIYCGV
+444 HNYQIMLYCGV

-526 RTGELA
+526 RTGKLG

-581 IDAGITPVP
+581 INAGITPVP
-590 VSVNQSKL
+590 VSVNQSKI
-598 LFYEADYTRRL
+598 LFYEEDYVENLCAVLER
-609 SDLKE
+609 
-614 KYRIPDGMITLEIL
+614 YRIPGDLITLEIL
-628 EGLAMKNTDI
+628 EGLAAGNIDEL
-638 INRKI
+638 NEKI
-643 RYLQGL
+643 DQLKEK
-649 GFQVSMDDFG
+649 GFRISMDDFG
-659 SGYSSFHTLGSLQ
+659 SGYSSFNILGKLH
-672 IDELKIDRS
+672 IDELKMDRV
-681 FLLELTD
+681 FLSAITGKED
-688 ENVSTDRIYVILQHI
+688 ERQKIIMAQVVDLAKKLRIS
-703 ITLARDLHIRTVA
+703 TVA
-716 EGVETEEDEIL
+716 EGVETKENETL
-727 IRSLGCDYGQGYYYS
+727 IRTLGCGYGQGYYYS
-742 KPMPVAEFE
+742 RPIDEDEFDRKYM
-751 EKYFE
+751 EKGNGNHE
-756 NNQESSSSKP
+756 V

>member
-29 GFITSSLGWVQK
+29 GFITSSLGRVQK

-211 KEGKFLIR
+211 KEGDFLIR
-219 SKNKVVDKRVESIF
+219 SQNKVVDKNVKNIF
-233 DGNYI
+233 DENYI
-238 TDGEKEKIREAID
+238 ADEEKAKIRKAID
-251 RDESVFSEFRYQGTA
+251 RDESVFSKFRYEGTS
-266 YQIYLSPIGL
+266 YQIYLNPVGM

-293 IYQMINVTRA
+293 IYQMIDVTRLI
-303 VFVGVL
+303 FIGVL

-320 QMLRKNHKQ
+320 RMLRKNHRQ

-344 TVRFMQEMKDALS
+344 TVRFMQEMREAFA
-357 GPEKYSVCVLN
+357 GPEQYNVCVLN
-368 IHQFKFINEIFGRTQ
+368 IHQFKFINEIFGRAQ
-383 GDKLLCHISQVLKES
+383 GDKLLCHISHVLKES
-398 VNPGEYFCRDTGDF
+398 VNSGEYFCRDTGDF
-412 FWMILKGQN
+412 FWIVLKGQD
-421 EEAIRERLYEM
+421 EEATGRRLYKM
-432 MEKISRFSLSQH
+432 MEKISSFSLSRH
-444 HNYQIMIYCGV
+444 HNYQIMLYCGV

-526 RTGELA
+526 RTGKLG

-590 VSVNQSKL
+590 VSVNQSKI
-598 LFYEADYTRRL
+598 LFYEEDYVENLCAVLER
-609 SDLKE
+609 
-614 KYRIPDGMITLEIL
+614 YRIPGDLITLEIL
-628 EGLAMKNTDI
+628 EGLAAGNIDEL
-638 INRKI
+638 NEKI
-643 RYLQGL
+643 DQLKEK
-649 GFQVSMDDFG
+649 GFRISMDDFG
-659 SGYSSFHTLGSLQ
+659 SGYSSFNILGKLH
-672 IDELKIDRS
+672 IDELKMDRV
-681 FLLELTD
+681 FLSAITGKED
-688 ENVSTDRIYVILQHI
+688 ERQKIIMAQVVDLAKKLRIS
-703 ITLARDLHIRTVA
+703 TVA
-716 EGVETEEDEIL
+716 EGVETKENETL
-727 IRSLGCDYGQGYYYS
+727 IRTLGCGYGQGYYYS
-742 KPMPVAEFE
+742 RPIDEDEFDRKYM
-751 EKYFE
+751 EKGE
-756 NNQESSSSKP
+756 RKS

>member
-29 GFITSSLGWVQK
+29 GFITSSLGRVQK

-211 KEGKFLIR
+211 KEGDFLIR
-219 SKNKVVDKRVESIF
+219 SQNKVVDKNVKNIF
-233 DGNYI
+233 DENYI
-238 TDGEKEKIREAID
+238 ADEEKAKIRKAID
-251 RDESVFSEFRYQGTA
+251 RDESVFSKFRYEGTS
-266 YQIYLSPIGL
+266 YQIYLNPVGM

-293 IYQMINVTRA
+293 IYQMIDVTRLI
-303 VFVGVL
+303 FIGVL

-320 QMLRKNHKQ
+320 RMLRKNHRQ

-344 TVRFMQEMKDALS
+344 TVRFMQEMRVAFA
-357 GPEKYSVCVLN
+357 GPEQYNVCVLN
-368 IHQFKFINEIFGRTQ
+368 IHQFKFINEIFGRAQ
-383 GDKLLCHISQVLKES
+383 GDKLLCHISHVLKES
-398 VNPGEYFCRDTGDF
+398 VNSGEYFCRDTGDF
-412 FWMILKGQN
+412 FWIVLKGQD
-421 EEAIRERLYEM
+421 EEATGRRLYKM
-432 MEKISRFSLSQH
+432 MEKISSFSLSRH

-526 RTGELA
+526 RTGKLG

-590 VSVNQSKL
+590 ISVNQSKI
-598 LFYEADYTRRL
+598 LFYEEDYVENLCAVLER
-609 SDLKE
+609 
-614 KYRIPDGMITLEIL
+614 YRIPGDLITLEIL
-628 EGLAMKNTDI
+628 EGLAAGNIDEL
-638 INRKI
+638 NEKI
-643 RYLQGL
+643 DQLKEK
-649 GFQVSMDDFG
+649 GFRISMDDFG
-659 SGYSSFHTLGSLQ
+659 SGYSSFNTLGKLH
-672 IDELKIDRS
+672 IDELKMDRV
-681 FLLELTD
+681 FLSAITGKED
-688 ENVSTDRIYVILQHI
+688 ERQEIIMAQVVDLAKKLRIS
-703 ITLARDLHIRTVA
+703 TVA
-716 EGVETEEDEIL
+716 EGVETKENETL
-727 IRSLGCDYGQGYYYS
+727 IRTLGCGYGQGYYYS
-742 KPMPVAEFE
+742 RPIDEDEFDRKYM
-751 EKYFE
+751 EKGNGNHE
-756 NNQESSSSKP
+756 V

>member
-29 GFITSSLGWVQK
+29 GFITSSLGRVQK

-219 SKNKVVDKRVESIF
+219 SKNKVVNRRVESIF

-238 TDGEKEKIREAID
+238 TEAEKEKIREAID
-251 RDESVFSEFRYQGTA
+251 NDESVFSKFRYQGTA
-266 YQIYLSPIGL
+266 YQIYLNPIGL

-303 VFVGVL
+303 IFIGVL

-320 QMLRKNHKQ
+320 RMLRKNHKQ

-368 IHQFKFINEIFGRTQ
+368 IHQFKFINEIFGRAQ

-398 VNPGEYFCRDTGDF
+398 VNLGEYFCRDTGDF

-598 LFYEADYTRRL
+598 LFYEEDYVENLCSILERYKVPGEL
-609 SDLKE
+609 
-614 KYRIPDGMITLEIL
+614 ITLEIL
-628 EGLAMKNTDI
+628 EGLAAGNIDELNK
-638 INRKI
+638 KI
-643 RYLQGL
+643 DQLKVK
-649 GFQVSMDDFG
+649 GFRISMDDFG
-659 SGYSSFHTLGSLQ
+659 SGYSSFNTLGKLH
-672 IDELKIDRS
+672 IDELKMDRV
-681 FLLELTD
+681 FLSAITGKED
-688 ENVSTDRIYVILQHI
+688 ERQKIIMAQVVDLAKKLRIS
-703 ITLARDLHIRTVA
+703 TVA
-716 EGVETEEDEIL
+716 EGVETKENETL
-727 IRSLGCDYGQGYYYS
+727 IRTLGCGYGQGYYYS
-742 KPMPVAEFE
+742 RPIDEDEFDRKYM
-751 EKYFE
+751 EKGNGNHE
-756 NNQESSSSKP
+756 V

>member
-29 GFITSSLGWVQK
+29 GFITSSLGRVQK

-128 VRMEDLEEELQA
+128 VRMENLEEELQA

-219 SKNKVVDKRVESIF
+219 SKNKVVNRRVESIF

-238 TDGEKEKIREAID
+238 TEAEKEKIREAID
-251 RDESVFSEFRYQGTA
+251 NDESVFSKFRYQGTA
-266 YQIYLSPIGL
+266 YQIYLNPIGL

-303 VFVGVL
+303 IFIGVL

-320 QMLRKNHKQ
+320 RMLRKNHKQ

-368 IHQFKFINEIFGRTQ
+368 IHQFKFINEIFGRAQ

-398 VNPGEYFCRDTGDF
+398 VNLGEYFCRDTGDF

-598 LFYEADYTRRL
+598 LFYEEDYVENLCSILERYKVPGEL
-609 SDLKE
+609 
-614 KYRIPDGMITLEIL
+614 ITLEIL
-628 EGLAMKNTDI
+628 EGLAAGNIDELNK
-638 INRKI
+638 KI
-643 RYLQGL
+643 DQLKVK
-649 GFQVSMDDFG
+649 GFRISMDDFG
-659 SGYSSFHTLGSLQ
+659 SGYSSFNTLGKLH
-672 IDELKIDRS
+672 IDELKMDRV
-681 FLLELTD
+681 FLSAITGKED
-688 ENVSTDRIYVILQHI
+688 ERQKIIMAQVVDLAKKLRIS
-703 ITLARDLHIRTVA
+703 TVA
-716 EGVETEEDEIL
+716 EGVETKENETL
-727 IRSLGCDYGQGYYYS
+727 IRTLGCGYGQGYYYS
-742 KPMPVAEFE
+742 RPIDEDEFDRKYM
-751 EKYFE
+751 EKGNGNHE
-756 NNQESSSSKP
+756 V

>member
-14 TAVVVVISILLFLGG
+14 TTVVVVISILLLLGG
-29 GFITSSLGWVQK
+29 GIITSFLGRVQK
-41 DTMTTQMISEA
+41 DTMTTQMTSEA
-52 EEYKANVLRKI
+52 EEYRANVLRKI
-63 KMDQQTLQTLAS
+63 EADLQTLQTLAS

-84 MIDTDAFANG
+84 AIDTDAFANG
-94 LYESNRHNSFIQM
+94 LYESNNHNSFIQM
-107 GYFTEDGDGIRVTV
+107 GYFTEEGVGIRVTINQ
-121 DREIKKN
+121 EIEKD
-128 VRMEDLEEELQA
+128 VPVEELPEDLQTIIEK
-140 SIGEAWQGESAVSRV
+140 AWQGESSVSRV
-155 YEDARTGEKVF
+155 YEDEIIGDKVF
-166 SYAVPVYQG
+166 AYAIPIYEG
-175 DEITGVLTA
+175 NEITGVLA
-184 KDSIE
+184 ANDSID

-526 RTGELA
+526 RTGKLG

-590 VSVNQSKL
+590 ISVNQSKI
-598 LFYEADYTRRL
+598 LFYEEDYVENLCAVLER
-609 SDLKE
+609 
-614 KYRIPDGMITLEIL
+614 YRIPGDLITLEIL
-628 EGLAMKNTDI
+628 EGLAAGNIDEL
-638 INRKI
+638 NEKI
-643 RYLQGL
+643 DQLKEK
-649 GFQVSMDDFG
+649 GFRISMDDFG
-659 SGYSSFHTLGSLQ
+659 SGYSSFNILGKLH
-672 IDELKIDRS
+672 IDELKMDRV
-681 FLLELTD
+681 FLSAITGKED
-688 ENVSTDRIYVILQHI
+688 ERQKIIMAQVVDLAKKLRIS
-703 ITLARDLHIRTVA
+703 TVA
-716 EGVETEEDEIL
+716 EGVETKENETL
-727 IRSLGCDYGQGYYYS
+727 IRTLGCGYGQGYYYS
-742 KPMPVAEFE
+742 RPIDEDEFDRKYM
-751 EKYFE
+751 EKGNGNHE
-756 NNQESSSSKP
+756 V

>member
-29 GFITSSLGWVQK
+29 GFITSSLGRVQK

-219 SKNKVVDKRVESIF
+219 SKNKVVNRRVESIF

-238 TDGEKEKIREAID
+238 TEAEKEKIREAID
-251 RDESVFSEFRYQGTA
+251 NDESVFSKFRYQGTA
-266 YQIYLSPIGL
+266 YQIYLNPIGL

-303 VFVGVL
+303 IFIGVL

-320 QMLRKNHKQ
+320 RMLRKNHKQ

-368 IHQFKFINEIFGRTQ
+368 IHQFKFINEIFGRAQ

-398 VNPGEYFCRDTGDF
+398 VNLGEYFCRDTGDF

-526 RTGELA
+526 RTGKLG

-590 VSVNQSKL
+590 ISVNQSKI
-598 LFYEADYTRRL
+598 LFYEEDYVENLCAVLER
-609 SDLKE
+609 
-614 KYRIPDGMITLEIL
+614 YRIPGDLITLEIL
-628 EGLAMKNTDI
+628 EGLAAGNIDEL
-638 INRKI
+638 NEKI
-643 RYLQGL
+643 DQLKEK
-649 GFQVSMDDFG
+649 GFRISMDDFG
-659 SGYSSFHTLGSLQ
+659 SGYSSFNILGKLH
-672 IDELKIDRS
+672 IDELKMDRV
-681 FLLELTD
+681 FLSAITGKED
-688 ENVSTDRIYVILQHI
+688 ERQKIIMAQVVDLAKKLRIS
-703 ITLARDLHIRTVA
+703 TVA
-716 EGVETEEDEIL
+716 EGVETKENETL
-727 IRSLGCDYGQGYYYS
+727 IRTLGCGYGQGYYYS
-742 KPMPVAEFE
+742 RPIDEDEFDRKYM
-751 EKYFE
+751 EKGNGNHE
-756 NNQESSSSKP
+756 V

>member
-211 KEGKFLIR
+211 KEGDFLIR
-219 SKNKVVDKRVESIF
+219 SQNKVVDKNVKNIF
-233 DGNYI
+233 DENYI
-238 TDGEKEKIREAID
+238 ADEEKAKIRKAID
-251 RDESVFSEFRYQGTA
+251 RDESVFSEFRYEGTS
-266 YQIYLSPIGL
+266 YQIYLNPVGM

-293 IYQMINVTRA
+293 IYQMIDVTRLI
-303 VFVGVL
+303 FIGVL

-320 QMLRKNHKQ
+320 RMLRKNHRQ

-344 TVRFMQEMKDALS
+344 TVRFMQEMREAFA
-357 GPEKYSVCVLN
+357 GPEQYNVCVLN
-368 IHQFKFINEIFGRTQ
+368 IHQFKFINEIFGRAQ
-383 GDKLLCHISQVLKES
+383 GDKLLCHISHVLKES
-398 VNPGEYFCRDTGDF
+398 VNSGEYFCRDTGDF
-412 FWMILKGQN
+412 FWIVLKGQD
-421 EEAIRERLYEM
+421 EEATGRRLYKM
-432 MEKISRFSLSQH
+432 MEKISSFSLSRH
-444 HNYQIMIYCGV
+444 HNYQIMLYCGV
-455 AVRRDDSSAE
+455 AVRRDNSSPE

-477 AKGTDRNN
+477 ARGTDRNN

-526 RTGELA
+526 RTGKLG

-590 VSVNQSKL
+590 ISVNQSKI
-598 LFYEADYTRRL
+598 LFYEEDYVENLCAVLER
-609 SDLKE
+609 
-614 KYRIPDGMITLEIL
+614 YRIPGDLITLEIL
-628 EGLAMKNTDI
+628 EGLAAGNIDEL
-638 INRKI
+638 NEKI
-643 RYLQGL
+643 DQLKEK
-649 GFQVSMDDFG
+649 GFRISMDDFG
-659 SGYSSFHTLGSLQ
+659 SGYSSFNTLGKLH
-672 IDELKIDRS
+672 IDELKMDRV
-681 FLLELTD
+681 FLSAITGKED
-688 ENVSTDRIYVILQHI
+688 ERQEIIMAQVVDLAKKLRIS
-703 ITLARDLHIRTVA
+703 TVA
-716 EGVETEEDEIL
+716 EGVETKENETL
-727 IRSLGCDYGQGYYYS
+727 IRTLGCGYGQGYYYS
-742 KPMPVAEFE
+742 RPIDEDEFDRKYM
-751 EKYFE
+751 EKGNGNHE
-756 NNQESSSSKP
+756 V

>member
-14 TAVVVVISILLFLGG
+14 TTVVVVISILLLLGG
-29 GFITSSLGWVQK
+29 GIITSALDRVQK
-41 DTMTTQMISEA
+41 DTMTTQMTSEA
-52 EEYKANVLRKI
+52 EEYRANVLRKI
-63 KMDQQTLQTLAS
+63 EADLQTLQTLAS

-84 MIDTDAFANG
+84 AIDTDAFANG
-94 LYESNRHNSFIQM
+94 LYESNNHNSFIQM
-107 GYFTEDGDGIRVTV
+107 GYFTEEGVGIRVTINQ
-121 DREIKKN
+121 EIEKD
-128 VRMEDLEEELQA
+128 VPVEELPEDLQTIIEK
-140 SIGEAWQGESAVSRV
+140 AWQGESSVSRV
-155 YEDARTGEKVF
+155 YEDETIGDKVF
-166 SYAVPVYQG
+166 AYAIPVYEG
-175 DEITGVLTA
+175 NEITGVLA
-184 KDSIE
+184 ANDSID

-368 IHQFKFINEIFGRTQ
+368 IHQFKFINEIFGRAQ

-598 LFYEADYTRRL
+598 LFYEEDYVENLCSILERYKVPGEL
-609 SDLKE
+609 
-614 KYRIPDGMITLEIL
+614 ITLEIL
-628 EGLAMKNTDI
+628 EGLAAGNIDELNK
-638 INRKI
+638 KI
-643 RYLQGL
+643 DQLKVK
-649 GFQVSMDDFG
+649 GFRISMDDFG
-659 SGYSSFHTLGSLQ
+659 SGYSSFNTLGKLH
-672 IDELKIDRS
+672 IDELKMDRV
-681 FLLELTD
+681 FLSAITGKED
-688 ENVSTDRIYVILQHI
+688 ERQKIIMAQVVDLAKKLRIS
-703 ITLARDLHIRTVA
+703 TVA
-716 EGVETEEDEIL
+716 EGVETKENEAL
-727 IRSLGCDYGQGYYYS
+727 IRALGCSYGQGYYYS
-742 KPMPVAEFE
+742 RPVDEEEFDR
-751 EKYFE
+751 KYMKKGNGNHE
-756 NNQESSSSKP
+756 V

>member
-14 TAVVVVISILLFLGG
+14 TTVVVVISILLLLGG
-29 GFITSSLGWVQK
+29 GIITSFLGRVQK
-41 DTMTTQMISEA
+41 DTMTTQMTSEA
-52 EEYKANVLRKI
+52 EEYRANVLRKI
-63 KMDQQTLQTLAS
+63 EADLQTLQTLAS

-84 MIDTDAFANG
+84 AIDTDAFANG
-94 LYESNRHNSFIQM
+94 LYESNNHNSFIQM
-107 GYFTEDGDGIRVTV
+107 GYFTEEGVGIRVTINQ
-121 DREIKKN
+121 EIEKD
-128 VRMEDLEEELQA
+128 VPVEELPEDLQTIIEK
-140 SIGEAWQGESAVSRV
+140 AWQGESSVSRV
-155 YEDARTGEKVF
+155 YEDEIIGDKVF
-166 SYAVPVYQG
+166 AYAIPVYEG
-175 DEITGVLTA
+175 NEITGVLA
-184 KDSIE
+184 ANDSID

-368 IHQFKFINEIFGRTQ
+368 IHQFKFINEIFGRAQ

-526 RTGELA
+526 RTGKLG

-598 LFYEADYTRRL
+598 LFYEEDYVENLCSILERYKVPGEL
-609 SDLKE
+609 
-614 KYRIPDGMITLEIL
+614 ITLEIL
-628 EGLAMKNTDI
+628 EGLAAGNIDELNK
-638 INRKI
+638 KI
-643 RYLQGL
+643 DQLKVK
-649 GFQVSMDDFG
+649 GFRISMDDFG
-659 SGYSSFHTLGSLQ
+659 SGYSSFNTLGKLH
-672 IDELKIDRS
+672 IDELKMDRV
-681 FLLELTD
+681 FLSAITGKED
-688 ENVSTDRIYVILQHI
+688 ERQKIIMAQVVDLAKKLRIS
-703 ITLARDLHIRTVA
+703 TVA
-716 EGVETEEDEIL
+716 EGVETKENEAL
-727 IRSLGCDYGQGYYYS
+727 IRALGCSYGQGYYYS
-742 KPMPVAEFE
+742 RPVDEEEFDR
-751 EKYFE
+751 KYMKKGNGNHE
-756 NNQESSSSKP
+756 V

>member
-29 GFITSSLGWVQK
+29 GFITSSLGRVQK

-128 VRMEDLEEELQA
+128 VRVEDLEEELQA

-219 SKNKVVDKRVESIF
+219 SKNKVVNRRVESIF

-238 TDGEKEKIREAID
+238 TEAEKEKIREAID
-251 RDESVFSEFRYQGTA
+251 NDESVFSKFRYQGTA
-266 YQIYLSPIGL
+266 YQIYLNPIGL

-303 VFVGVL
+303 IFIGVL

-368 IHQFKFINEIFGRTQ
+368 IHQFKFINEIFGRAQ

-526 RTGELA
+526 RTGKLG

-590 VSVNQSKL
+590 ISVNQSKI
-598 LFYEADYTRRL
+598 LFYEEDYVENLCAVLER
-609 SDLKE
+609 
-614 KYRIPDGMITLEIL
+614 YRIPGDLITLEIL
-628 EGLAMKNTDI
+628 EGLAAGNIDEL
-638 INRKI
+638 NEKI
-643 RYLQGL
+643 DQLKEK
-649 GFQVSMDDFG
+649 GFRISMDDFG
-659 SGYSSFHTLGSLQ
+659 SGYSSFNTLGKLH
-672 IDELKIDRS
+672 IDELKMDRV
-681 FLLELTD
+681 FLSAITGKED
-688 ENVSTDRIYVILQHI
+688 ERQKIIMAQVVDLAKKLRIS
-703 ITLARDLHIRTVA
+703 TVA
-716 EGVETEEDEIL
+716 EGVETKENETL
-727 IRSLGCDYGQGYYYS
+727 IRTLGCGYGQGYYYS
-742 KPMPVAEFE
+742 RPIDEDEFDRKYM
-751 EKYFE
+751 EKGNGNHE
-756 NNQESSSSKP
+756 V

>member
-1 MSEKQLMR
+1 MR
-9 RLRKI
+9 SLRKI
-14 TAVVVVISILLFLGG
+14 PAVVVVNSILLFLGG
-29 GFITSSLGWVQK
+29 GFITSSLGRVQK

-211 KEGKFLIR
+211 KEGDFLIR
-219 SKNKVVDKRVESIF
+219 SQNKVVDKNVKNIF
-233 DGNYI
+233 DENYI
-238 TDGEKEKIREAID
+238 ADEEKAKIRKAID
-251 RDESVFSEFRYQGTA
+251 RDESVFSKFRYEGTS
-266 YQIYLSPIGL
+266 YQIYLNPVGM

-293 IYQMINVTRA
+293 IYQMIDVTRLI
-303 VFVGVL
+303 FIGVL

-320 QMLRKNHKQ
+320 RMLRKNHRQ

-344 TVRFMQEMKDALS
+344 TVRFMQEMREAFA
-357 GPEKYSVCVLN
+357 GPEQYNVCVLN
-368 IHQFKFINEIFGRTQ
+368 IHQFKFINEIFGRAQ
-383 GDKLLCHISQVLKES
+383 GDKLLCHISHVLKES
-398 VNPGEYFCRDTGDF
+398 VNSGEYFCRDTGDF
-412 FWMILKGQN
+412 FWIVLKGQD
-421 EEAIRERLYEM
+421 EEATGRRLYKM
-432 MEKISRFSLSQH
+432 MEKISSFSLSRH
-444 HNYQIMIYCGV
+444 HNYQIMLYCGV

-526 RTGELA
+526 RTGKLG

-590 VSVNQSKL
+590 ISVNQSKI
-598 LFYEADYTRRL
+598 LFYEEDYVENLCAVLER
-609 SDLKE
+609 
-614 KYRIPDGMITLEIL
+614 YRIPGDLITLEIL
-628 EGLAMKNTDI
+628 EGLAAGNIDEL
-638 INRKI
+638 NEKI
-643 RYLQGL
+643 DQLKEK
-649 GFQVSMDDFG
+649 GFRISMDDFG
-659 SGYSSFHTLGSLQ
+659 SGYSSFNTLGKLH
-672 IDELKIDRS
+672 IDELKMDRV
-681 FLLELTD
+681 FLSAITGKED
-688 ENVSTDRIYVILQHI
+688 ERQEIIMAQVVDLAKKLRIS
-703 ITLARDLHIRTVA
+703 TVA
-716 EGVETEEDEIL
+716 EGVETKENETL
-727 IRSLGCDYGQGYYYS
+727 IRTLGCGYGQGYYYS
-742 KPMPVAEFE
+742 RPIDEDEFDRKYM
-751 EKYFE
+751 EKGNGNHE
-756 NNQESSSSKP
+756 V

>member
-29 GFITSSLGWVQK
+29 GFITSSLGRVQK

-128 VRMEDLEEELQA
+128 VRVEDLEEELQA

-219 SKNKVVDKRVESIF
+219 SKNKVVNRRVESIF

-238 TDGEKEKIREAID
+238 TEAEKEKIREAID
-251 RDESVFSEFRYQGTA
+251 NDESVFSKFRYQGTA
-266 YQIYLSPIGL
+266 YQIYLNPIGL

-303 VFVGVL
+303 IFIGVL

-320 QMLRKNHKQ
+320 PMLRKNHKQ

-368 IHQFKFINEIFGRTQ
+368 IHQFKFINEIFGRAQ

-526 RTGELA
+526 RTGKLG

-590 VSVNQSKL
+590 ISVNQSKI
-598 LFYEADYTRRL
+598 LFYEEDYVENLCAVLER
-609 SDLKE
+609 
-614 KYRIPDGMITLEIL
+614 YRIPGDLITLEIL
-628 EGLAMKNTDI
+628 EGLAAGNIDEL
-638 INRKI
+638 NEKI
-643 RYLQGL
+643 DQLKEK
-649 GFQVSMDDFG
+649 GFRISMDDFG
-659 SGYSSFHTLGSLQ
+659 SGYSSFNTLGKLH
-672 IDELKIDRS
+672 IDELKMDRV
-681 FLLELTD
+681 FLSAITGKED
-688 ENVSTDRIYVILQHI
+688 ERQKIIMAQVVDLAKKLRIS
-703 ITLARDLHIRTVA
+703 TVA
-716 EGVETEEDEIL
+716 EGVETKENETL
-727 IRSLGCDYGQGYYYS
+727 IRTLGCGYGQGYYYS
-742 KPMPVAEFE
+742 RPIDEDEFDRKYM
-751 EKYFE
+751 EKGNGNHE
-756 NNQESSSSKP
+756 V

>member
-29 GFITSSLGWVQK
+29 GFITSSLGRVQK

-128 VRMEDLEEELQA
+128 VRVEDLEEELQA

-219 SKNKVVDKRVESIF
+219 SKNKVVNRRVESIF

-238 TDGEKEKIREAID
+238 TEAEKEKIREAID
-251 RDESVFSEFRYQGTA
+251 NDESVFSKFRYQGTA
-266 YQIYLSPIGL
+266 YQIYLNPIGL

-303 VFVGVL
+303 IFIGVL

-368 IHQFKFINEIFGRTQ
+368 IHQFKFINEIFGRAQ

-526 RTGELA
+526 RTGKLG

-590 VSVNQSKL
+590 ISVNQSKI
-598 LFYEADYTRRL
+598 LFYEEDYVENLCAVLER
-609 SDLKE
+609 
-614 KYRIPDGMITLEIL
+614 YRIPGDLITLEIL
-628 EGLAMKNTDI
+628 EGLAAGNIDEL
-638 INRKI
+638 NEKI
-643 RYLQGL
+643 DQLKEK
-649 GFQVSMDDFG
+649 GFRISMDDFG
-659 SGYSSFHTLGSLQ
+659 SGYSSFNTLGKLH
-672 IDELKIDRS
+672 IDELKMDRV
-681 FLLELTD
+681 FLSAITGKED
-688 ENVSTDRIYVILQHI
+688 ERQEIIMAQVVDLAKKLRIS
-703 ITLARDLHIRTVA
+703 TVA
-716 EGVETEEDEIL
+716 EGVETKENETL
-727 IRSLGCDYGQGYYYS
+727 IRTLGCGYGQGYYYS
-742 KPMPVAEFE
+742 RPIDEDEFDRKYM
-751 EKYFE
+751 EKGNGNHE
-756 NNQESSSSKP
+756 V